1 MTIKKIGFI
10 GTGVMGAPMAGHL
23 LKAGYELNVFTRT
36 PSKAQGLIEQG
47 AHWCNSPKECAQ
59 DCDVV
64 ISIVG
69 YPQDVEQTWADPQ
82 TGAFYGMKAGAI
94 GVDMTT
100 SLPSLA
106 QKLYTLAQ
114 SLNLHMADCP
124 VTGGDIGAK
133 NATLTLL
140 FGGEKEI
147 FESLQEVFKCLGKN
161 AHYFGEAGKGQLA
174 KACNQIAVAATMFSA
189 CEALRFAQGVGL
201 NPQQVIDALGAG
213 AASSF
218 SLTSYGPRI
227 LKDDY
232 APGFK
237 IEHFVKDL
245 KIALQTAQEVKLE
258 LPCLEL
264 TLKTYAQLQEQGLGS
279 NGTQALYKFYTGKQS
294 FMYFRCGESTD
305 CFQSYLK

>member
-1 MTIKKIGFI
+1 MAIKKIGFI

-23 LKAGYELNVFTRT
+23 LKAGYAVNVYTRT
-36 PSKAQGLIEQG
+36 TAKAQALIEQG
-47 AHWCNSPKECAQ
+47 AVWCATPKDCAT

-69 YPQDVEQTWADPQ
+69 YPQDVEQVWADEQ
-82 TGAFYGMKAGAI
+82 TGAFKGMKPGAI

-100 SLPSLA
+100 SLPTLA
-106 QKLYTLAQ
+106 QKLFDKAQ
-114 SLNLHMADCP
+114 ALNLHMADCP
-124 VTGGDIGAK
+124 VTGGDVGAK

-140 FGGEKEI
+140 FGGERAVFDE
-147 FESLQEVFKCLGKN
+147 LGEVFSVLGKQ
-161 AHYFGEAGKGQLA
+161 AHYFGTAGKGQLA

-189 CEALRFAQGVGL
+189 CEALCFAEGVGL

-227 LKDDY
+227 LKGDY

-237 IEHFVKDL
+237 VEHFVKDL
-245 KIALQTAQEVKLE
+245 KIALQTAQEVKLD

-264 TLKTYAQLQEQGLGS
+264 ALKAYAKLQDLGYGS
-279 NGTQALYKFYTGKQS
+279 NGTQALYKN
-294 FMYFRCGESTD
+294 
-305 CFQSYLK
+305 YLSKPGL

>member
-1 MTIKKIGFI
+1 MSIQKIAFI
-10 GTGVMGAPMAGHL
+10 GTGVMGGAMAGHL
-23 LKAGYELNVFTRT
+23 LKAGFKINVYTRT
-36 PSKAQGLIEQG
+36 KEKALSLIDQG
-47 AHWCNSPKECAQ
+47 AHWCDSPKECAT
-59 DCDVV
+59 DCDLV

-69 YPQDVEQTWADPQ
+69 YPQDVEQVWTDPN
-82 TGAFYGMKAGAI
+82 TGAFAGMKAGAI

-106 QKLYTLAQ
+106 KQLFEKAK
-114 SLNLHMADCP
+114 SLNLRMADCP
-124 VTGGDIGAK
+124 VTGGDVGAK

-140 FGGEKEI
+140 FGGDRDVFLE
-147 FESLQEVFKCLGKN
+147 LQDVFKCISKH

-189 CEALRFAQGVGL
+189 CEALNFAEAVGL
-201 NPQQVIDALGAG
+201 DPQQIIDALGAG

-237 IEHFVKDL
+237 VEHFVKDL
-245 KIALQTAQEVKLE
+245 KIALQTAQESNLD
-258 LPCLEL
+258 LPCLDL
-264 TLKTYAQLQEQGLGS
+264 ALKSYAKLQEMGFGS
-279 NGTQALYKFYTGKQS
+279 NGTQALYKLYQK
-294 FMYFRCGESTD
+294 
-305 CFQSYLK
+305 

>member
-1 MTIKKIGFI
+1 MSIQKVAFI
-10 GTGVMGAPMAGHL
+10 GTGVMGAAMAGHL
-23 LKAGYELNVFTRT
+23 IKAGLEVNVYTRT
-36 PSKAQGLIEQG
+36 KEKAQGLIDQG
-47 AHWCNSPKECAQ
+47 AHWCNSPKECAA

-69 YPQDVEQTWADPQ
+69 YPQDVEQVWTDPN
-82 TGAFYGMKAGAI
+82 TGAFAGMKAGAI

-106 QKLYTLAQ
+106 QKLYAQ
-114 SLNLHMADCP
+114 AKERNLSMADCP
-124 VTGGDIGAK
+124 VTGGDVGAK

-140 FGGEKEI
+140 FGGDKET
-147 FESLQEVFKCLGKN
+147 FLQLQDVFKIIGKH
-161 AHYFGEAGKGQLA
+161 AHYFGEAGKGQIA

-189 CEALRFAQGVGL
+189 CEALGFAEGL
-201 NPQQVIDALGAG
+201 GLDPQQVIDALGAG

-237 IEHFVKDL
+237 VEHFVKDL
-245 KIALQTAQEVKLE
+245 KIALQTAQEAKLD

-264 TLKTYAQLQEQGLGS
+264 ALKSYSKIQEMGFGT
-279 NGTQALYKFYTGKQS
+279 NGTQALYKLYQK
-294 FMYFRCGESTD
+294 
-305 CFQSYLK
+305 

>member
-1 MTIKKIGFI
+1 MAIKKIGFI

-23 LKAGYELNVFTRT
+23 LKAGYELNIFTRT
-36 PSKAQGLIEQG
+36 KSKAQELIAQG
-47 AHWCNSPKECAQ
+47 AHWCDSPKECAT
-59 DCDVV
+59 DCDLV

-69 YPQDVEQTWADPQ
+69 YPQDVEQTWADSA
-82 TGAFYGMKAGAI
+82 TGAFAGMKAGAI

-106 QKLYTLAQ
+106 QKLFTQAQ

-124 VTGGDIGAK
+124 VTGGDVGAR

-140 FGGEKEI
+140 FGGEKEV
-147 FESLQEVFKCLGKN
+147 FDKLQEVFNCLGKH

-189 CEALRFAQGVGL
+189 CEALRFAEGAGL
-201 NPQQVIDALGAG
+201 NPQQIIDALGAG

-218 SLTSYGPRI
+218 SLISYGPRI

-245 KIALQTAQEVKLE
+245 KIALQTAQEASLD

-264 TLKTYAQLQEQGLGS
+264 ALKTYAKLQDEGFGS
-279 NGTQALYKFYTGKQS
+279 NGTQALYKFYKP
-294 FMYFRCGESTD
+294 E
-305 CFQSYLK
+305 

>member
-1 MTIKKIGFI
+1 MEIKKIGFI

-23 LKAGYELNVFTRT
+23 LDAGFEVNVFTRT
-36 PSKAQGLIEQG
+36 ASKAQGLIDKG
-47 AHWCNSPKECAQ
+47 AQWCNSPKDCAA

-69 YPQDVEQTWADPQ
+69 YPQDVEQTWADPN
-82 TGAFYGMKAGAI
+82 TGAFAGMKSGAI
-94 GVDMTT
+94 GIDMTT
-100 SLPSLA
+100 SSPALA
-106 QKLYTLAQ
+106 QNLFAKAQ
-114 SLNLHMADCP
+114 SLGLHMADCP
-124 VTGGDIGAK
+124 VTGGDVGAK

-140 FGGEKEI
+140 FGGEKEV
-147 FESLQEVFKCLGKN
+147 FDQLEPVFKCLGKH

-189 CEALRFAQGVGL
+189 CEALNFAEGVGL
-201 NPQQVIDALGAG
+201 EPQQVIDALGAG

-218 SLTSYGPRI
+218 SLLSYGPRI
-227 LKDDY
+227 LKGDY

-245 KIALQTAQEVKLE
+245 KIALQTAQDAKLN

-264 TLKTYAQLQEQGLGS
+264 ALKTYARLQELGYGS
-279 NGTQALYKFYTGKQS
+279 NGTQALYKA
-294 FMYFRCGESTD
+294 
-305 CFQSYLK
+305 YLKE